1 MTDKIGGIL
10 IGNVKVFVVM
20 GNDYPDAVFSTL
32 ELAEAYCEK
41 QRRQQ
46 REASRPVYWRP
57 YPFVVDNDPS

>member
-32 ELAEAYCEK
+32 ELAETYCK
-41 QRRQQ
+41 KKRDQHRMN
-46 REASRPVYWRP
+46 SRPVNWQP